1 MMMGRIFA
9 VTCAQFEA
17 SVAEHAAADCDGLKE
32 SLGGRSCANEH
43 DVPKQISK
51 AEDRTLR

>member
-32 SLGGRSCANEH
+32 SLGGGSCANEH